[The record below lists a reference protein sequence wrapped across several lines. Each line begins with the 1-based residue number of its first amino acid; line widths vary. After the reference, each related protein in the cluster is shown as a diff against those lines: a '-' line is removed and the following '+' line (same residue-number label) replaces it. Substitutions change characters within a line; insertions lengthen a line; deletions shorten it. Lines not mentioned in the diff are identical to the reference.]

1 MANPVT
7 AKSAK
12 SIDGAVDEELDEEGL
27 GQEIDRPTEELVI
40 GMVGAVGAGVSTA
53 SLFLKER
60 LKEEYG
66 YDVEII
72 KASDLIRANASKT
85 ATSAPAN
92 SGSARIKDLQAVGTE
107 LREKFGE
114 DYVAAKAI
122 EAIAVNRRAS
132 GGYDENRKVPQPKR
146 LRQAT
151 IIDSIKH
158 PKETELLRRV
168 YGGMYWQFTVFA
180 PEAVREARLR
190 AEGIEKDDLVGI
202 FTRDENDR
210 EGDHG
215 QKVSKT
221 AYLSDFF
228 IRNDGQND
236 ARLKGVVDRFLEVI
250 FNITVHT
257 PTTDEAGMYAAVSA
271 ASKSACLSRQ
281 VGASIYSAAGELLGV
296 GWNDVPKARGGLY
309 SANDRDD
316 DHRCF
321 KWGGK
326 VCHNDRKKEDLYVK
340 IFNKLSKVEGTSRL
354 SLLAE
359 GVTIDKLRMRLKETP
374 VKDLIEYS
382 RSIHA
387 EMEAIVSAARSG
399 KSGIVGGTL
408 YTTTFPCHNCARHI
422 VAAGISKV
430 YYVEPYAKSLA
441 LELHSDSITVT
452 GIAEDKCAFLQYEGV
467 GPDSILKLFHHSVE
481 RKRDGRAIT
490 NEKKTAQPVLPP
502 PMDGFT
508 THEKRVIRYL
518 ASVEAV
524 DGVVESGAGT

>member
-1 MANPVT
+1 MAKPVAANST
-7 AKSAK
+7 TPFDAAADNE
-12 SIDGAVDEELDEEGL
+12 IDIEGL
-27 GQEIDRPTEELVI
+27 GKEINRPTEELVI

-53 SLFLKER
+53 SLVLKDK
-60 LKEEYG
+60 LNKEYG

-85 ATSAPAN
+85 SKAPPAEI
-92 SGSARIKDLQAVGTE
+92 GSARIKDLQAVGTE

-114 DYVAAKAI
+114 DYIAAKAI
-122 EAIAVNRRAS
+122 ETIAVHRSAS
-132 GGYDENRKVPQPKR
+132 GGYDDSRKVPQPKR

-151 IIDSIKH
+151 IIDSLKH

-180 PEAVREARLR
+180 PESVREARLK
-190 AEGIEKDDLVGI
+190 AHGIEKDDLGGI

-236 ARLKGVVDRFLEVI
+236 VRLRGVVDRFLEVI
-250 FNITVHT
+250 FNISVHT
-257 PTTDEAGMYAAVSA
+257 PTADEAGMYAAVSA

-296 GWNDVPKARGGLY
+296 GWNDVPKGRGGLY
-309 SANDRDD
+309 SANDGDD

-321 KWGGK
+321 KWGGRM
-326 VCHNDRKKEDLYVK
+326 CHNDRKKEDLYAK
-340 IFNKLSKVEGTSRL
+340 IFDMLSKIDETSKK

-359 GVTIDKLRMRLKETP
+359 GVNLDQLRTRLKETP

-399 KSGIVGGTL
+399 KPGVVGGTL

-422 VAAGISKV
+422 VAAGIAKV

-441 LELHSDSITVT
+441 LELHSDSITMT
-452 GIAEDKCAFLQYEGV
+452 GRADDKCAFLQYEGV
-467 GPDSILKLFHHSVE
+467 GPDSVLKLFHHGVE
-481 RKRDGRAIT
+481 RKKDGRAIT
-490 NEKKTAQPVLPP
+490 NEKKTAQPILPP

-508 THEKRVIRYL
+508 THEKRVIEHL
-518 ASVEAV
+518 ASVEAKDEV
-524 DGVVESGAGT
+524 A